1 MARSSLRSCS
11 YYINTIESGELAM
24 LNNGHRTARNMNIF
38 TKVMI
43 VIVLMLI
50 PIIFMYNSSN
60 KTSTDVVEQELL
72 QINLNRV
79 RFLVEQMD
87 GEVNRLW
94 RSAFVIATDPDAVQ
108 LQLQPSS
115 TPDYTLL
122 ASKRLLLQK
131 LGMQST
137 SFEWVNDF
145 TVYSPHS
152 DEAVSTNLKQHYDA
166 DYFKNVSQQVWDYR
180 VIPTD
185 RGLEKSFVRDLITP
199 FESIPH
205 QSDPNLFV
213 EVSFSSDNIVKMLER
228 FTQGSVGQ
236 TFLYHP
242 DYEPIKPRELDSD
255 VIRVM
260 AEQFNEIK
268 EQNQNEGAVKIN
280 FLNEPYLV
288 NYVISNS
295 LGWYAVDFQ
304 PMKQVLMPI
313 NHSKQMFYAAG
324 LLLLLMGIASAGLL
338 YRNVQKPINDLIR
351 AVRLLRKGVYDHRIK
366 RGPHNEFHFLIEQF
380 NLMSED
386 IETLIDKVYAEQ
398 LHAKES
404 SLKHLQ
410 AQINPHFLYNNFAF
424 IQSMAQLDRTK
435 VIVAFT
441 QHLSN
446 YYRYTTRTEQQLT
459 TLSEEMDLIRNYL
472 EIHRMQS
479 ERLHFHEHIDEDLL
493 SITMPRLLFQPLVEN
508 AIVHGMEGKIGQF
521 EIKIMGS
528 KVEDGW
534 ELFVEDNGIG
544 LQQHDLDTLRHSLH
558 YQISDSPSVG
568 LRNVHQRLKHYYG
581 SASGLKLEQSSLG
594 GLRVGLVIKDG
605 GD

>member
-1 MARSSLRSCS
+1 MFKIRR
-11 YYINTIESGELAM
+11 G
-24 LNNGHRTARNMNIF
+24 TAGKMNIF

-50 PIIFMYNSSN
+50 PIILMYNSSN

-72 QINLNRV
+72 QINLNRI
-79 RFLVEQMD
+79 RFFVEQMD
-87 GEVNRLW
+87 VEVDRLW

-115 TPDYTLL
+115 TAEYAVL
-122 ASKRLLLQK
+122 ASKRLLMQK
-131 LGMQST
+131 LSMQST

-145 TVYSPHS
+145 TVYSPDS
-152 DEAVSTNLKQHYDA
+152 GEAVSTNTNQHYDA
-166 DYFKNVSQQVWDYR
+166 DYFKDAIQQAWDYR
-180 VIPTD
+180 VIVTD
-185 RGLEKSFVRDLITP
+185 RGAEKSFVRDLITP
-199 FESIPH
+199 FESVP
-205 QSDPNLFV
+205 QQAAPNLYV
-213 EVSFSSDNIVKMLER
+213 EVSFPSDNLVKMLER
-228 FTQGSVGQ
+228 FMQGSLGQ

-242 DYEPIKPRELDSD
+242 NYEPIMHRELDPVLISE
-255 VIRVM
+255 M
-260 AEQFNEIK
+260 AEQFDSIK
-268 EQNQNEGAVKIN
+268 AQNPIEGSVKIS
-280 FLNEPYLV
+280 LLEEPYLV
-288 NYVISNS
+288 NYVVSNS
-295 LGWYAVDFQ
+295 LGWYLVDFQ

-324 LLLLLMGIASAGLL
+324 LLLLVMGIASAGLL

-386 IETLIDKVYAEQ
+386 IQTLIDKVYVEQ
-398 LHAKES
+398 LQAKES

-479 ERLHFHEHIDEDLL
+479 ERLCFYEYIDDDMM
-493 SITMPRLLFQPLVEN
+493 SILMPRLLFQPLVEN
-508 AIVHGMEGKIGQF
+508 AIVHGMEGKMGKF
-521 EIKIMGS
+521 EIVITGS
-528 KVEDGW
+528 RTAEGW
-534 ELFVEDNGIG
+534 ELIVEDNGVG
-544 LQQHDLDTLRHSLH
+544 MKPHDLDALRHSLLL
-558 YQISDSPSVG
+558 QMSADRSLGI
-568 LRNVHQRLKHYYG
+568 RNVHQRLKHYFG
-581 SASGLKLEQSSLG
+581 PSSGVKLEHSSLG
-594 GLRVGLVIKDG
+594 GFRAGLMIKDG